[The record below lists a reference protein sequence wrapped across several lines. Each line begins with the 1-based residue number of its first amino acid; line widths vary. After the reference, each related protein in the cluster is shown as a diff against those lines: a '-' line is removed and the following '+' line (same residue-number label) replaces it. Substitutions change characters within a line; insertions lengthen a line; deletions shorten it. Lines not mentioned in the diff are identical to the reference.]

1 MKTLICYTSQTGF
14 TKKYSE
20 WLKESLDADL
30 FELKEVQKKKN
41 EFFDSYDAIIFAGWV
56 MAAQVVKVK
65 WFLERANGWKE
76 KKLAIVAV
84 GGSSNDNP
92 DIEVMLDKLLSDEQ
106 KRSIKAFY
114 CQGGFNYDK
123 MNAPSKLAMK
133 MFVNTL
139 KKSKEEEK
147 RKLAGVIDK
156 SYDITDRK
164 FIEPV
169 VSYFAG

>member
-1 MKTLICYTSQTGF
+1 
-14 TKKYSE
+14 
-20 WLKESLDADL
+20 
-30 FELKEVQKKKN
+30 
-41 EFFDSYDAIIFAGWV
+41 
-56 MAAQVVKVK
+56 
-65 WFLERANGWKE
+65 
-76 KKLAIVAV
+76 
-84 GGSSNDNP
+84 
-92 DIEVMLDKLLSDEQ
+92 
-106 KRSIKAFY
+106 
-114 CQGGFNYDK
+114 
-123 MNAPSKLAMK
+123 MK